1 MNKVLVYGG
10 GIVAAGLVVAY
21 VRKLGPFA
29 PEETQIDPSKKI
41 TGGAGLTDADTGA
54 LGLAPGA
61 APTSSEGGDLYRV
74 AIADY
79 FKRVW
84 RPRGVG
90 VPYNLSLALPE
101 GGFGKDSVTQGTNS
115 ARIASAFRL
124 ENMNGKTETG
134 AGYKVSTGT
143 GRGFAV
149 NQYQVAVYLPDAWRV
164 FGLVRAVRRVKTPAG
179 ASTFREVDGFV
190 TAAANQN
197 IDDSDTVY
205 GLGQIYAWD
214 PVASEWVPPEQIE
227 LQANPARAILRGGR
241 MQLSDGGALL
251 VGYRDVAGKRI
262 YGDDLVALANNG
274 RTKAKPV

>member
-10 GIVAAGLVVAY
+10 GIVAAGVVFAY
-21 VRKLGPFA
+21 VQKIGPFA
-29 PEETQIDPSKKI
+29 PPETGIDPTKKL
-41 TGGAGLTDADTGA
+41 TGGEGLSAQDTNA

-74 AIADY
+74 AIDDY

-124 ENMNGKTETG
+124 ENMNGQTVTG
-134 AGYKVSTGT
+134 TGYKISTGT
-143 GRGFAV
+143 GRGFFV

-190 TAAANQN
+190 TAAANQG
-197 IDDSDTVY
+197 IDDKDAVY

-214 PVASEWVPPEQIE
+214 PVANEWVPPEQIE
-227 LQANPARAILRGGR
+227 LQANPSRAILRGGR
-241 MQLSDGGALL
+241 MKLNDAGELL
-251 VGYRDVAGKRI
+251 VGYRDIAGKRI
-262 YGDDLVALANNG
+262 YSGDLLELANNG
-274 RTKAKPV
+274 RVKAKPV

>member
-1 MNKVLVYGG
+1 MNKILVYGG
-10 GIVAAGLVVAY
+10 GIVAAGVVYAY
-21 VRKLGPFA
+21 VAKIGPFA
-29 PEETQIDPSKKI
+29 PPETGIDPNKKI
-41 TGGAGLTDADTGA
+41 TGGEGLSAQDTNA

-74 AIADY
+74 AIDDY

-124 ENMNGKTETG
+124 ENMNGQTVTG
-134 AGYKVSTGT
+134 TGYKISTGT
-143 GRGFAV
+143 GRGFFV

-190 TAAANQN
+190 TAAANQG
-197 IDDSDTVY
+197 IDDKDAVY

-214 PVASEWVPPEQIE
+214 PVANEWVPPEQIE
-227 LQANPARAILRGGR
+227 LQANPSRAILRGGR
-241 MQLSDGGALL
+241 MKLNDAGELL
-251 VGYRDVAGKRI
+251 VGYRDIAGKRI
-262 YGDDLVALANNG
+262 YSGDLLELANNG
-274 RTKAKPV
+274 RVKAKPV

>member
-1 MNKVLVYGG
+1 MNKILVYGG
-10 GIVAAGLVVAY
+10 GIVAAGVVYAY
-21 VRKLGPFA
+21 VAKIGPFA
-29 PEETQIDPSKKI
+29 PKETGIDPTKKL
-41 TGGAGLTDADTGA
+41 TGGEGLSAEDTNA

-61 APTSSEGGDLYRV
+61 APTSSKGGDLYRV
-74 AIADY
+74 AIDDY

-101 GGFGKDSVTQGTNS
+101 GEYGKDSVTQGTNS

-124 ENMNGKTETG
+124 ENMNGQTVTG
-134 AGYKVSTGT
+134 TGYKISTGT

-149 NQYQVAVYLPDAWRV
+149 NQYQVAVYLPDTWRV
-164 FGLVRAVRRVKTPAG
+164 FGLVRAVRRVLTPAG

-190 TAAANQN
+190 TAAANQG
-197 IDDSDTVY
+197 IDDKDAVY

-214 PVASEWVPPEQIE
+214 PVANEWVPPEKIE

-241 MQLSDGGALL
+241 MKLNDAGELL

-262 YGDDLVALANNG
+262 YSGDLLELANNG
-274 RTKAKPV
+274 RVKAKPV